1 MASKVETGISNALT
15 SANSFVADKKQK
27 VGGGLS
33 SARNFMNEK
42 KGKVLGS
49 VAAIKTLLDRVG
61 SLLSVGGVGEPETSF
76 SFMLNVLSIIG
87 VSEQEI
93 IDWVS
98 KLLAGKG
105 TDGILNGIE
114 EAVKAILLAN
124 VKNMFTCSMNP
135 FIPDKLMES
144 TIGLNKKPIGGEGIA
159 IDLDAVDV
167 YGVLNLCPVNDDG
180 KNFYFDAKYS
190 DYSISEDNPQPQGY
204 TVNELWKSRD
214 FNAYLWYVI
223 NKGTRIGVNAN
234 KLYWDNRIKY
244 LNEFSRDPE
253 LRDRFFEAEYGP
265 TNFTANKIGIPIEGS
280 SIVKQ
285 QIIRC
290 EYVEHAYH
298 AVGNNML
305 KVYIN
310 PNRYY
315 AARKISYKKRNG
327 TVQNVLW
334 VNKTVFEFNY
344 DYIYSLKLFN
354 SKTLVASVINA
365 VLGLISTVSINFGI
379 KKEINAQK
387 VRSIVNS
394 IILAD
399 DNSTGNGAYGD
410 YSDCFYKFSNEEYD
424 KMIEEAIKK
433 HAGVYNYNGVDYE
446 IDYNTV
452 MKAIDDINDAA
463 TPEELQSAIAN
474 AITASANSIG
484 GNNRSSSMSIGYT
497 ENDANVD
504 ENYTPYVSLGLDV
517 IKRLL
522 NETVTQIVMQVLSPK
537 VAILFKINSVIMGNM
552 DPQSDGWENFMKDS
566 KTLIVNLVLEVK
578 DMLIKQM
585 MQWLLSEL
593 KPFLE
598 LFVSRVVLEAV
609 RDYVELL
616 SQLVRLCG
624 LLGGSNYGG
633 NYIGDFDFIDLGDV
647 YGADIIPSDL
657 VNNNP
662 EGKNKKC

>member
-1 MASKVETGISNALT
+1 MASNIETGISNALT
-15 SANSFVADKKQK
+15 SANNFVADKKQQ
-27 VGGGLS
+27 VGAGLS

-61 SLLSVGGVGEPETSF
+61 SLLVVSNDGGLETSF
-76 SFMLNVLSIIG
+76 TFMLNILNIIG

-93 IDWVS
+93 IDWVA

-105 TDGILNGIE
+105 TDGILNTIE
-114 EAVKAILLAN
+114 ESVKAILLAN
-124 VKNMFTCSMNP
+124 VKKMFTCSMNP

-144 TIGLNKKPIGGEGIA
+144 TIGLNDKPIGGEGIA

-190 DYSISEDNPQPQGY
+190 DYSTSEDKPQPQGY

-234 KLYWDNRIKY
+234 RLYWDNRIKY
-244 LNEFSRDPE
+244 LNEFSRDSE
-253 LRDRFFEAEYGP
+253 LRDKFFEAEYEP
-265 TNFTANKIGIPIEGS
+265 DNFAEGKMGIPIEGS

-285 QIIRC
+285 QIIKC

-365 VLGLISTVSINFGI
+365 VLGLISTVSVNFGI

-387 VRSIVNS
+387 VREIVNS

-399 DNSTGNGAYGD
+399 DNSTGGGAYGD
-410 YSDCFYKFSNEEYD
+410 YSDCFYKFSNDDYD
-424 KMIEEAIKK
+424 KMLEEAIKK
-433 HAGVYNYNGVDYE
+433 HAGLYNYNGVDYD
-446 IDYNTV
+446 IDYDTV

-463 TPEELQSAIAN
+463 TPEELQSAIAD
-474 AITASANSIG
+474 AITSAINSIG
-484 GNNRSSSMSIGYT
+484 AKHSSSSMGIESNYT
-497 ENDANVD
+497 DVD
-504 ENYTPYVSLGLDV
+504 EGYTPYVSLGLDV

-537 VAILFKINSVIMGNM
+537 VAILFKINSVIMGNI

-624 LLGGSNYGG
+624 LLGGSKYSG

-647 YGADIIPSDL
+647 YGADIIPSGL

>member
-1 MASKVETGISNALT
+1 MASNVETGISNALT

-27 VGGGLS
+27 VEGGLS

-61 SLLSVGGVGEPETSF
+61 SLLAVGDMGEPETSF
-76 SFMLNVLSIIG
+76 TFMLNILNIIG

-105 TDGILNGIE
+105 TDGILNTIE
-114 EAVKAILLAN
+114 EAVKAILLVN
-124 VKNMFTCSMNP
+124 VKKMFTCSMNP

-144 TIGLNKKPIGGEGIA
+144 TIGLNNQPIGGEGIA

-190 DYSISEDNPQPQGY
+190 DYNISDANPHADGY

-223 NKGTRIGVNAN
+223 NKGTRIGVDAD
-234 KLYWDNRIKY
+234 KLYWDNRIKF
-244 LNEFSRDPE
+244 LDEFSRDPE
-253 LRDRFFEAEYGP
+253 LKDKFFEAQYDP
-265 TNFTANKIGIPIEGS
+265 TNFTTAKTGIPIEGS

-285 QIIRC
+285 QIIKC

-315 AARKISYKKRNG
+315 AARKISYKKANG
-327 TVQNVLW
+327 TVKNVLW

-387 VRSIVNS
+387 VREIVNN

-399 DNSTGNGAYGD
+399 DNSTGGGAYGD

-424 KMIEEAIKK
+424 KMLEEAIKK

-446 IDYNTV
+446 IDYDAV
-452 MKAIDDINDAA
+452 MKAIDDINEAA
-463 TPEELQSAIAN
+463 TPEELQGAIAE
-474 AITASANSIG
+474 AITAAVNSVG
-484 GNNRSSSMSIGYT
+484 GSYSSSPYSGSDGVEET
-497 ENDANVD
+497 
-504 ENYTPYVSLGLDV
+504 YTPYVSLGLDV

-522 NETVTQIVMQVLSPK
+522 NETVTQIIIQVLSPK
-537 VAILFKINSVIMGNM
+537 VAILFKINSVIMGNI

-566 KTLIVNLVLEVK
+566 KSLIINLVLEIK
-578 DMLIKQM
+578 DMLIRQM
-585 MQWLLSEL
+585 MMWLLSEL

-598 LFVSRVVLEAV
+598 LFVSRIVLESV
-609 RDYVELL
+609 RYYIELI
-616 SQLVRLCG
+616 SQLIRFCG
-624 LLGGSNYGG
+624 LFGGSGYNGNYG
-633 NYIGDFDFIDLGDV
+633 GDFDFINLGDV

>member
-1 MASKVETGISNALT
+1 MASNVETGISNALT

-114 EAVKAILLAN
+114 EAVKAILLTN

-167 YGVLNLCPVNDDG
+167 YGVLNLCTVNDDG

-265 TNFTANKIGIPIEGS
+265 ANFTTNKIGIPIEGS

-290 EYVEHAYH
+290 
-298 AVGNNML
+298 
-305 KVYIN
+305 
-310 PNRYY
+310 
-315 AARKISYKKRNG
+315 
-327 TVQNVLW
+327 
-334 VNKTVFEFNY
+334 
-344 DYIYSLKLFN
+344 
-354 SKTLVASVINA
+354 
-365 VLGLISTVSINFGI
+365 
-379 KKEINAQK
+379 
-387 VRSIVNS
+387 
-394 IILAD
+394 
-399 DNSTGNGAYGD
+399 
-410 YSDCFYKFSNEEYD
+410 
-424 KMIEEAIKK
+424 
-433 HAGVYNYNGVDYE
+433 
-446 IDYNTV
+446 
-452 MKAIDDINDAA
+452 
-463 TPEELQSAIAN
+463 
-474 AITASANSIG
+474 
-484 GNNRSSSMSIGYT
+484 
-497 ENDANVD
+497 
-504 ENYTPYVSLGLDV
+504 
-517 IKRLL
+517 
-522 NETVTQIVMQVLSPK
+522 
-537 VAILFKINSVIMGNM
+537 
-552 DPQSDGWENFMKDS
+552 
-566 KTLIVNLVLEVK
+566 
-578 DMLIKQM
+578 
-585 MQWLLSEL
+585 
-593 KPFLE
+593 
-598 LFVSRVVLEAV
+598 
-609 RDYVELL
+609 
-616 SQLVRLCG
+616 
-624 LLGGSNYGG
+624 
-633 NYIGDFDFIDLGDV
+633 
-647 YGADIIPSDL
+647 
-657 VNNNP
+657 
-662 EGKNKKC
+662 

>member
-1 MASKVETGISNALT
+1 MASNIETGISNALT
-15 SANSFVADKKQK
+15 SANNFAADKKQQ
-27 VGGGLS
+27 VGAGLS

-61 SLLSVGGVGEPETSF
+61 SLLVVSNDGGLETSF
-76 SFMLNVLSIIG
+76 TFMLNILNIIG

-93 IDWVS
+93 IDWVA

-105 TDGILNGIE
+105 TDGILNTIE
-114 EAVKAILLAN
+114 ESVKAILLAN
-124 VKNMFTCSMNP
+124 VKKMFTCSMNP

-144 TIGLNKKPIGGEGIA
+144 TIGLNDKPIGGEGIA

-190 DYSISEDNPQPQGY
+190 DYSTSEDKPQPQGY

-234 KLYWDNRIKY
+234 RLYWDNRIKY
-244 LNEFSRDPE
+244 LNEFSRDSE
-253 LRDRFFEAEYGP
+253 LRDKFFEAEYEP
-265 TNFTANKIGIPIEGS
+265 ANFTEGKLGIPIEGS

-285 QIIRC
+285 QIIKC

-365 VLGLISTVSINFGI
+365 VLGLISTVSVNFGI

-387 VRSIVNS
+387 VREIVNS

-399 DNSTGNGAYGD
+399 DNSTGGGAYGD
-410 YSDCFYKFSNEEYD
+410 YSDCFYKFSNDEYD
-424 KMIEEAIKK
+424 KMLEEAIKK
-433 HAGVYNYNGVDYE
+433 HAGLYNYNGVDYD
-446 IDYNTV
+446 IDYDTV

-474 AITASANSIG
+474 AITSAINSIG
-484 GNNRSSSMSIGYT
+484 AKHSSSSMGIESNYT
-497 ENDANVD
+497 DVD
-504 ENYTPYVSLGLDV
+504 EDYTPYVSLGLDV

-537 VAILFKINSVIMGNM
+537 VAILFKINSVIMGNI

-566 KTLIVNLVLEVK
+566 KTLIVNLVLEIK

-585 MQWLLSEL
+585 MMWLLSEL

-598 LFVSRVVLEAV
+598 LFVSRIVLESV
-609 RDYVELL
+609 RYYIELI
-616 SQLVRLCG
+616 SQLVRFCG
-624 LLGGSNYGG
+624 LAGGSAYNGNYGG
-633 NYIGDFDFIDLGDV
+633 DFGFIDIGDV
-647 YGADIIPSDL
+647 YGADIVPSDL